1 MDSSARPRPMTVAR
15 LVTWLEE
22 LYSPGTSLYVRTPD
36 GLRGVIKLVE
46 DPDGSVVIEPDREW
60 NASTVQDSRPDSP

>member
-1 MDSSARPRPMTVAR
+1 MDLSDKAITVAR

-22 LYSPGTSLYVRTPD
+22 VYSPGTFVYVRTPD

-46 DPDGSVVIEPDREW
+46 DPDGAVVIEVDDEKER
-60 NASTVQDSRPDSP
+60 SDG